1 MSLKLLPPINFDLVN
16 FILAFP
22 GSLNSTSFKKGKWTT
37 YLKGY
42 VAVAKNSK
50 IQFIAVSVSLCPR
63 PEQNTILTIIV
74 HRGKFSVK
82 CEVCCASSFY
92 DIRPLQ
98 REAPHRL
105 WRPSGASFSQ
115 HLGNRLLA
123 LLGWHV
129 HRVLPPTSIFCG
141 SLSTGFIEQKAIGCV
156 LYHILLFLSSIYLSK
171 KHHFVF

>member
-22 GSLNSTSFKKGKWTT
+22 GSLNSTLYKKGAKWTT
-37 YLKGY
+37 YFKGY
-42 VAVAKNSK
+42 VDVTENSK
-50 IQFIAVSVSLCPR
+50 IQFIAVSACLCPR

-115 HLGNRLLA
+115 HSGNRLLDP
-123 LLGWHV
+123 LGWHV

-141 SLSTGFIEQKAIGCV
+141 SLSTGFIEQ
-156 LYHILLFLSSIYLSK
+156 
-171 KHHFVF
+171 

>member
-22 GSLNSTSFKKGKWTT
+22 GSLNSTFFLKKENEQPIWR
-37 YLKGY
+37 
-42 VAVAKNSK
+42 AVFELNTVDVTKNSK
-50 IQFIAVSVSLCPR
+50 IQFIAVSVCLCPR

-82 CEVCCASSFY
+82 CEVCCASSFC

-115 HLGNRLLA
+115 HSGNRLLD

-129 HRVLPPTSIFCG
+129 HRVLPPTSIYCG
-141 SLSTGFIEQKAIGCV
+141 SLSTGFLEQ
-156 LYHILLFLSSIYLSK
+156 
-171 KHHFVF
+171 